1 MSTVHSLQIIFVE
14 KLLEGNA
21 LGPMGLSAGQKVD
34 HENRPHETWEV
45 RRQRSLKLRAHL
57 MQEAIRNHDF
67 TFRLPIDG
75 LLPGE
80 RAMQQTLNKLGETI
94 RQQVN
99 LNEVES
105 WERLT
110 RVLTHEMMNATAP
123 ITSISQS
130 MLGRDDV
137 KGSPLEP
144 GIQAIYDTSRHLN
157 DFVVN
162 YRKMSELEKP
172 VLACLSVGG

>member
-21 LGPMGLSAGQKVD
+21 LGPMGLSAVQKVD

-80 RAMQQTLNKLGETI
+80 RAMQQTLNKH
-94 RQQVN
+94 
-99 LNEVES
+99 
-105 WERLT
+105 WEQLHTGLLPFSIVRHSVFMDISILFE
-110 RVLTHEMMNATAP
+110 EM
-123 ITSISQS
+123 IDFISKIS
-130 MLGRDDV
+130 YL
-137 KGSPLEP
+137 
-144 GIQAIYDTSRHLN
+144 
-157 DFVVN
+157 
-162 YRKMSELEKP
+162 
-172 VLACLSVGG
+172 